1 MGDHIVHLTWQT
13 VILPVCFVVAITEGN
28 MKITKKI
35 SLMVAVCT
43 VVSSAAVGILSL
55 THSNIFMTEK
65 SSEILISECDNV
77 SSEINACLSRVE
89 QSVNTVSDIA
99 LADLDD
105 FSKFQTDTA
114 YVTEFTGKMEQV
126 LMNASSNTEGA
137 VCAYLRY
144 NPDFTEPTSGLFLT
158 RNSTAEAFQSV
169 TPTDFSVYDKS
180 DVEHV
185 GWYYTPVN
193 NGSAIWM
200 SPYYNANVGIY
211 MISYVV
217 PLFRDGKN
225 VGVVGMDIDF
235 TMIENAAENSDT
247 YSTYLPIIVDSGN
260 NVMYCRELEFGSALA
275 DAGDTSA
282 LISQLDGDSTSMITA
297 RIGSVNRR
305 AVFKPLENGM
315 KLIVSADG
323 MEIFSENNQLIVR
336 ILITMITVSV
346 LSVAAALIVTLKMS
360 RPLQL
365 LNDAAKRIAA
375 GELDVSVDCTS
386 KDDIGELAN
395 SFSMTAAQLRN
406 YAGYINELSSVLN
419 DISDGNLD
427 ISLTLDYQGEF
438 AKLKSAL
445 DNITQSLN
453 STLGELDLAADQVAT
468 GADQVSSGAQ
478 ALASG
483 STEQAGSIE
492 ELVATISEISEQIKS
507 NASEAEKASLS
518 MNSIEKEANLSNQRM
533 NHMLDAMQDI
543 NKNTD
548 EISEIIKTIED
559 IAFQTNILALNAAIE
574 AARAGEAGKGFAVV
588 ADEVR
593 NLASKSA
600 EASQNT
606 AALISKTLDA
616 VGNGSEIANETA
628 ESLHTVVEN
637 IGSIVTSIDDISK
650 NSQSQ
655 SEAINQVTTGVE
667 QLSTVTQNNSAA
679 SEQSAAAAEELAG
692 QANTMKSLTGRFK
705 LKK

>member
-1 MGDHIVHLTWQT
+1 M
-13 VILPVCFVVAITEGN
+13 N
-28 MKITKKI
+28 ITKKI

-43 VVSSAAVGILSL
+43 IVSSAAVGILSL
-55 THSNIFMTEK
+55 TNSSEFMTDK
-65 SSEILISECDNV
+65 SSEIMISECGNV
-77 SSEINACLSRVE
+77 TSEINASLSRVA
-89 QSVNTVSDIA
+89 QSVDTVSDIA
-99 LADLDD
+99 MADLDD
-105 FSKFQTDTA
+105 FSKFQTDSA
-114 YVTEFTGKMEQV
+114 YVSEYTAKMEQV
-126 LMNASSNTEGA
+126 LLNASSNTEGA

-144 NPDFTEPTSGLFLT
+144 NPDFTEPTSGLFMT
-158 RNSTAEAFQSV
+158 RNSTEEAFQSV

-180 DVEHV
+180 DIEHV

-193 NGSAIWM
+193 NGEATWM

-217 PLFRDGKN
+217 PLFRDGTN
-225 VGVVGMDIDF
+225 VGIVGMDIDF
-235 TMIENAAENSDT
+235 TMIENIAEDSDT
-247 YSTYLPIIVDSGN
+247 YSTYMPIIVDSGN
-260 NVMYCRELEFGSALA
+260 NVMYCRELDFGSALA
-275 DAGDTSA
+275 DAGNTGA
-282 LISQLDGDSTSMITA
+282 LISQIESGSDKMVTA
-297 RIGSVNRR
+297 KIGSVNRR
-305 AVFKPLENGM
+305 AVFSPLDNGM
-315 KLIVSADG
+315 KLIVTADG
-323 MEIFSENNQLIVR
+323 MEIFSENNQLFIRILATILIVCALAVTITVFIVR
-336 ILITMITVSV
+336 RMTRPIKSLNE
-346 LSVAAALIVTLKMS
+346 AA
-360 RPLQL
+360 Q
-365 LNDAAKRIAA
+365 RIAA
-375 GELDVSVDCTS
+375 GELDVSVECS
-386 KDDIGELAN
+386 SNDDIGELAR
-395 SFSMTAAQLRN
+395 SFDMTASQLKN

-419 DISDGNLD
+419 DIADGKLD

-445 DNITQSLN
+445 DNITESLN

-507 NASEAEKASLS
+507 NATEAEKASLS

-533 NHMLDAMQDI
+533 NNMLEAMQDI

-606 AALISKTLDA
+606 AALISKTLEA
-616 VGNGSEIANETA
+616 VGNGSEIANATA
-628 ESLHTVVEN
+628 ESLHTVVDN

-655 SEAINQVTTGVE
+655 SDAINQVTTGVE

>member
-1 MGDHIVHLTWQT
+1 M
-13 VILPVCFVVAITEGN
+13 N
-28 MKITKKI
+28 ITKKI

-55 THSNIFMTEK
+55 THSSVFMTEK
-65 SSEILISECDNV
+65 SSAIMSSECSNV
-77 SSEINACLSRVE
+77 SSEINACLSRVA

-99 LADLDD
+99 MADLDD
-105 FSKFQTDTA
+105 FGKFQTDSA
-114 YVTEFTGKMEQV
+114 YVADFTAKMEQV

-137 VCAYLRY
+137 VCSYLRY
-144 NPDFTEPTSGLFLT
+144 NPDFTEPTSGLFMT
-158 RNSTAEAFQSV
+158 RNSTEEPFQSV
-169 TPTDFSVYDKS
+169 TPTDFSVYDKT
-180 DVEHV
+180 DMEHV

-193 NGSAIWM
+193 NGAATWM

-217 PLFRDGKN
+217 PLFYNGTN
-225 VGVVGMDIDF
+225 VGIVGMDIDF
-235 TMIENAAENSDT
+235 SMIENASEDSDT
-247 YSTYLPIIVDSGN
+247 YETYLPILVDSGS

-275 DAGDTSA
+275 DAGNTGA
-282 LISQLDGDSTSMITA
+282 LISQLESGDSQMVTA
-297 RIGSVNRR
+297 TIGGVNRR
-305 AVFKPLENGM
+305 AMFSALDNGM
-315 KLIVSADG
+315 KLIVTADG
-323 MEIFSENNQLIVR
+323 AEIFSENNQLAVR
-336 ILITMITVSV
+336 ILITMIIVCALAVTVTV
-346 LSVAAALIVTLKMS
+346 LIVRKMS
-360 RPLQL
+360 RPLQS
-365 LNDAAKRIAA
+365 LNEAAKRIAA
-375 GELDVSVDCTS
+375 GELDVSVECS
-386 KDDIGELAN
+386 SNDDIGELAK
-395 SFSMTAAQLRN
+395 SFGMTADQLRN
-406 YAGYINELSSVLN
+406 YSGYITELSSVLN
-419 DISDGNLD
+419 DIATGNLD

-453 STLGELDLAADQVAT
+453 STLGELDLAADQVAS

-483 STEQAGSIE
+483 STEQASSIQQ
-492 ELVATISEISEQIKS
+492 LVATIGEISGQIRS
-507 NASEAEKASLS
+507 SADEAEKASVS

-533 NHMLDAMQDI
+533 NHMLEAMQDI

-616 VGNGSEIANETA
+616 VGNGSGIANETA
-628 ESLHTVVEN
+628 ESLRTVVEN

-655 SEAINQVTTGVE
+655 SEAIGQVTAGVD
-667 QLSTVTQNNSAA
+667 QLSAVTQNNSAA